1 MPFEA
6 TIADFAAALANPAAS
21 APAGTVGR
29 LALPD
34 SSRFSVYR
42 NNVAIG
48 LIAALEARYPV
59 TRRIVGDAVFRA
71 MARSLAHARKPRS
84 PVIIAYG
91 DDFPDFISN
100 AAEELDLPYLV
111 DVARLENAWVEA
123 YHAEDAKVAVIDD
136 LLAIPSDELPEARV
150 ELHPAARL
158 LRFATPAAS
167 IWAARQGDAPPCP
180 PEHWQGEDALVV
192 RPEADVSVHI
202 LPPDGYAF
210 AARLRD
216 GATLADAAGALSNP
230 DAFGAHVVGLIGAG
244 AIASIIPAS
253 LTRNPS

>member
-1 MPFEA
+1 MPFET
-6 TIADFAAALANPAAS
+6 TISDFAAALANPFAA
-21 APAGTVGR
+21 APTGAVGR

-34 SSRFSVYR
+34 SRRFSVYR

-48 LIAALEARYPV
+48 LIAALEARYPIS
-59 TRRIVGDAVFRA
+59 RRIVGDAVFRA
-71 MARSLAHARKPRS
+71 MARNFAHARKPRS

-91 DDFPDFISN
+91 DDFPEFISN

-123 YHAEDAKVAVIDD
+123 YHAGEAKVAVIDD
-136 LLAIPSDELPEARV
+136 LLSLSSDELPGARI

-158 LRFATPAAS
+158 LRLATPAAS
-167 IWAARQGDAPPCP
+167 IWSAHQVDFEPCP
-180 PEHWQGEDALVV
+180 PECWQGEDALVV

-202 LPPDGYAF
+202 LPPDGYTF

-216 GATLADAAGALSNP
+216 GATFAEAAEALSNP
-230 DAFGAHVVGLIGAG
+230 DAFGAHVVSLVGAG
-244 AIASIIPAS
+244 AVVSIIPAS
-253 LTRNPS
+253 LTRNIR